1 MRENSGFCWRRFIWD
16 VSEIAV
22 ERFVVVK
29 SDMND
34 ASGNVRGCFEI
45 WVKTDTAKLA
55 NMITAV
61 FGERSDLYSEP

>member
-1 MRENSGFCWRRFIWD
+1 
-16 VSEIAV
+16 V
-22 ERFVVVK
+22 ERFVVVQFEV
-29 SDMND
+29 ND